1 MMPDNSGKERHI
13 GVDIQLFRALSA
25 HPAAALGVEVSIAV
39 GLLALLGPA
48 ISLAGASA
56 PSAFLL
62 TALALFPTVLAFAEL
77 SARTPGPGG
86 SYRLVAPTLP
96 GLGAFLTGWASLLG
110 QVSASAILA
119 LTGAIYLA
127 AALEALFPAFTF
139 LPQWLAIPIV
149 LLITTVNFRGVRIS
163 RRLQSYLVAGVVGLL
178 LILVTISAVRGWP
191 EQIIA
196 ESPSSGKSWL
206 IGAGVLVAS
215 LWSVEVIAG
224 IREEIR
230 RPHHNAP
237 RALLFATAIA
247 GVLGAAVA
255 LSASRWIRMTGLSP
269 VTTTLSEWAGAIGG
283 PWAWWSA
290 TAVGILFSIL
300 GLNRIVVTIV
310 RQVHAQGQEGYL
322 PSLLTRIPS
331 GQRTPVIAVTL
342 LGAGMLGLAL
352 WGDIVAL
359 ARLSGFCL
367 LVTASLVNLA
377 AILGRRPARKPGPFA
392 LPLHPFIP
400 ASGIVAN
407 LALLLAFSAP
417 SLIWGSGWTL
427 TGIGLYFLYVRRLRI
442 AIQEG
447 TTVFREEH
455 RREPTGRYRVLVPV
469 NDPAQAMASINLAA
483 TLASQ
488 QEGEV
493 ILLQVVQVP
502 DQVNVA
508 AGHRWAQRRLDTLAQ
523 IADQVESAPVRP
535 VIRLARDVA
544 RAIIGAA
551 NEEDCDLVVINW
563 RGPTLAHRTE
573 LGPVLG
579 PILNEAPCSVIVI
592 KGRELETIQ
601 RVLVP
606 TAGGPHAPLA
616 AKVGLTLVQETGGQV
631 TLLNVVRSDR
641 ADKAAI
647 EEGQR
652 RIAQTAADLGSL
664 ATVTVRVDV
673 APDAVSGILAAAEDH
688 DLILLGA
695 TEESILDQVLFGRL
709 PEQIASRT
717 RKPVAIVKRYRGLP
731 QTWARKAWQTIYN
744 LFPTLDQREQIEL
757 LTRLRRGARADRNYY
772 MLIFLSAFIATL
784 GLLQNSAA
792 VIIGAMLVAPL
803 MTPILSLS
811 LGIVLG
817 DVRTLRVAAESAI
830 RGVLAA
836 VGIALLLTIVLP
848 AVEVTPEIVA
858 RTRPTLLD
866 LFVALASG
874 AAGAYALGR
883 KEVAAALPGVA
894 IAAALMPPV
903 CTIGTGLALRQPK
916 VAGGAALLFLT
927 NLVAISVAGSLI
939 FLLLG
944 IRPKIHQRERRAL
957 LQRGLTLSLILL
969 VVIAIPLGL
978 LLARSA
984 QEVWRGWT
992 LESTLRSELGGAEV
1006 VKLEH
1011 QLTGKSVHVRA
1022 TVYALETPSRE
1033 EIQAIQLQLE
1043 EVLGRPV
1050 ILRLT
1055 VVPVAEFTVP

>member
-1 MMPDNSGKERHI
+1 MPDNSGKERHI
-13 GVDIQLFRALSA
+13 GADIQPFRALSA
-25 HPAAALGVEVSIAV
+25 HPAAALGVEVSITV

-48 ISLAGASA
+48 ISLAGAPA

-62 TALALFPTVLAFAEL
+62 TALALSPTVLAYAEL

-96 GLGAFLTGWASLLG
+96 GLGAFLAGWASLLG

-119 LTGAIYLA
+119 LTSATYLA

-139 LPQWLAIPIV
+139 PPQWLAIPIV
-149 LLITTVNFRGVRIS
+149 LLITTLNFRGIRIS
-163 RRLQSYLVAGVVGLL
+163 RRLQGYLVAGVVGLL

-191 EQIIA
+191 EQIITV
-196 ESPSSGKSWL
+196 SPLPGKSWL

-230 RPHHNAP
+230 RPHHNTP
-237 RALLFATAIA
+237 RALLSATAIA
-247 GVLGAAVA
+247 GVLGAVVA
-255 LSASRWIRMTGLSP
+255 LSVSRWIRMTGLSP
-269 VTTTLSEWAGAIGG
+269 ATTTLSEWAGATGG
-283 PWAWWSA
+283 SWAWWSV
-290 TAVGILFSIL
+290 TVIGILFSIL

-322 PSLLTRIPS
+322 PSFLTRIPS
-331 GQRTPVIAVTL
+331 GQRTPVVAVTL

-352 WGDIVAL
+352 WGNVIAL
-359 ARLSGFCL
+359 ARLSGLCL
-367 LVTASLVNLA
+367 LITGSLVNLA
-377 AILGRRPARKPGPFA
+377 AILGRHPARKPGPFA

-400 ASGIVAN
+400 VSGIVAN
-407 LALLLAFSAP
+407 LALLFAFSAS

-427 TGIGLYFLYVRRLRI
+427 IGVGLYFLYVRRLRI

-469 NDPAQAMASINLAA
+469 NEPAQAMASINLAA
-483 TLASQ
+483 TLASR

-508 AGHRWAQRRLDTLAQ
+508 AGRRWAQRRLDALAR
-523 IADQVESAPVRP
+523 IADQVESVPVRP
-535 VIRLARDVA
+535 VVRLARDVA
-544 RAIIGAA
+544 RTITGAA
-551 NEEDCDLVVINW
+551 NEEDCDLIVINW
-563 RGPTLAHRTE
+563 RGPTLAHRTG
-573 LGPVLG
+573 LGPVMG
-579 PILNEAPCSVIVI
+579 PILNEAPCDVIVI
-592 KGRELETIQ
+592 KGRELEAIQ

-616 AKVGLTLVQETGGQV
+616 AKVGLALVREAGGQV

-652 RIAQTAADLGSL
+652 LIAQTAADLGSL

-792 VIIGAMLVAPL
+792 IIIGAMLVAPL

-848 AVEVTPEIVA
+848 AVEVTPEIAA

-894 IAAALMPPV
+894 IAAALMPPI

-944 IRPKIHQRERRAL
+944 IRPKLHQRERRAL

-992 LESTLRSELGGAEV
+992 LESTLRNELGGAEV

-1033 EIQAIQLQLE
+1033 DIQAIQLQLE